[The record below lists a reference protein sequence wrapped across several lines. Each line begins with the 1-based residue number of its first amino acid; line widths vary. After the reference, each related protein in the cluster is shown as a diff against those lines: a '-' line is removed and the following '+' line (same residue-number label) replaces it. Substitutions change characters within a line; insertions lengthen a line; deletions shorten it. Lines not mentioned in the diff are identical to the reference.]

1 MDLQGTST
9 VTEGGRDTHGLR
21 DGGGAAEDDT
31 GCVAQ
36 LESVDREPVHDAVR
50 TLMKCT
56 SSLYCGIIYGVLN
69 RFGSNAGT
77 RYKYYAKLCLAI
89 VLIY

>member
-1 MDLQGTST
+1 MPYIEQRLCYCWHYIVDLQGTSG

-36 LESVDREPVHDAVR
+36 LDSVGREPVNDAVR
-50 TLMKCT
+50 TV
-56 SSLYCGIIYGVLN
+56 ININ
-69 RFGSNAGT
+69 
-77 RYKYYAKLCLAI
+77 
-89 VLIY
+89 